1 VKFTI
6 QFQATKT
13 GRFVQVFPNNLLCRG
28 AVGALTFFS
37 MLAGCA
43 SLPPAQKQELI
54 RASELYTQG
63 RYHSAAAILDKLIDQ
78 HDQAP
83 EIAEAHYLR
92 GLCQLKG
99 RIPQYSADDFKQA
112 IRKSQRKDLTARS
125 NASLAA
131 LAYKEGEWKQA
142 SDLYAEALPGLPDRP
157 PKNKILF
164 SAGLCL
170 QRIGKWKEARSRF
183 NELLHK
189 FGSGPLAED
198 ARRMVSWDHP
208 YYAIQVAAFSNANG
222 ASRMVQN
229 LRQEGLDATQE
240 YLPRNGRSLWIVM
253 AGHYPTY
260 KDAVLGLKHVKRS
273 YPDAFIIP

>member
-1 VKFTI
+1 MKSTTHSQKRKSERFMRVFTGGPLRRCGI
-6 QFQATKT
+6 
-13 GRFVQVFPNNLLCRG
+13 
-28 AVGALTFFS
+28 GALVAFS

-43 SLPPAQKQELI
+43 GLPPAQRQELV

-63 RYHSAAAILDKLIDQ
+63 HYHSAAAKLNKLIEE
-78 HDQAP
+78 HGQAH

-99 RIPQYSADDFKQA
+99 RMPQHSADDFKQA
-112 IRKSQRKDLTARS
+112 ICKSRRKDLTARS
-125 NASLAA
+125 RASLAA
-131 LAYKEGEWKQA
+131 LAFKAGKWEQA
-142 SDLYAEALPGLPDRP
+142 GDLYAQALPDLPDEA

-170 QRIGKWKEARSRF
+170 QRIGRWKEARQKF

-189 FGSGPLAED
+189 FGNGPLADD

-208 YYAIQVAAFSNANG
+208 YYAVQVAAFAGTDS
-222 ASRMVQN
+222 ASRVVRD

-253 AGHYPTY
+253 AGRYPTY
-260 KDAVLGLKHVKRS
+260 KDAVLGLKHVNRS
-273 YPDAFIIP
+273 HPDAFIIP